1 MKNHEVLAA
10 INQSL
15 DEYRG
20 RLDTIPD
27 EFFTQTPPKGG
38 WSYAEVY
45 SHILQADLGSSIAME
60 RCVNGTAEPT
70 KKGLN
75 WLGRLFFIF
84 NRFPPIK
91 SPAPAGA
98 ATAKKIDKEEAR
110 NLIIKCRTRLHDIS
124 QKLDGFSKHHRVQHP
139 RLGMLHAG
147 HWFRF
152 ILIHTKHHLKQL
164 NRIDAQF
171 KSSGVKH

>member
-1 MKNHEVLAA
+1 MKTNEVLAA
-10 INQSL
+10 INQAL
-15 DEYRG
+15 DEYRE

-27 EFFTQTPPKGG
+27 ELFTQKPPDGG

-60 RCVNGTAEPT
+60 RCINGTVEPG

-75 WLGRLFFIF
+75 WLGRLFFMF

-98 ATAKKIDKEEAR
+98 PTAKKIDKEEAR

-124 QKLDGFSKHHRVQHP
+124 QKLDGFSKHNRIKHP
-139 RLGMLHAG
+139 RLGMLDAW
-147 HWFRF
+147 HWYKF
-152 ILIHTKHHLKQL
+152 ILIHTRHHLKQL
-164 NRIDAQF
+164 DRLDRQF
-171 KSSGVKH
+171 KSVA